1 MGGIFESIEHKRAY
15 PANVFVVNLGSSR
28 LHWHFD
34 YELMVILKGSLHVFC
49 GPEPYSLRAGDIVL
63 FNSRVIHGLKHT
75 GEDNLCLFIQFPPS
89 LFDTVL
95 NHQQEYYFYLNS
107 TEKTLQPRLPYEHF
121 TNLAVNIGISG
132 RQHGIASDLR
142 THALIQ
148 TLVADLVEYTEFDI
162 HSSHH
167 SNGIDSIGELVS
179 SVCLYID
186 SNIQDENLV
195 ESTIKHFKIN
205 EKTLYRYLKGTT
217 GQSLKSLI
225 NAARVEKSKQLLR
238 ESDKPPAI
246 IADDCGFYNEVTFYR
261 VFKKETGITPREFR
275 RGRGSSLFM
284 APGVKDYLNSNEH
297 IIANLLY
304 QYAENIDI
312 AQGRVQGQAG
322 PALHP

>member
-1 MGGIFESIEHKRAY
+1 MSGIFESIEHKRAY
-15 PANVFVVNLGSSR
+15 PAKVFVVNLGSSR

-34 YELMVILKGSLHVFC
+34 YELMVILKGSLQVFC
-49 GPEPYSLRAGDIVL
+49 GPDPYSLHAGDIVL
-63 FNSRVIHGLKHT
+63 FNSKVIHGFKHT
-75 GEDNLCLFIQFPPS
+75 SEDNLCLIIQFPPS

-95 NHQQEYYFYLNS
+95 NHRQEYYFYLNS
-107 TEKTLQPRLPYEHF
+107 AESKFAPRLPYEHF
-121 TNLAVNIGISG
+121 TKLAVNIGISG
-132 RQHGIASDLR
+132 RQHGIAADLR

-148 TLVADLVEYTEFDI
+148 TLIADLVEYTEFDI
-162 HSSHH
+162 RSSHP

-179 SVCLYID
+179 DVCLYID
-186 SNIQDENLV
+186 SNIQDENLA

-217 GQSLKSLI
+217 GQSLKYLI
-225 NAARVEKSKQLLR
+225 NAARIEKSKQLLR

-246 IADDCGFYNEVTFYR
+246 IADECGFYSEATFYR

-275 RGRGSSLFM
+275 WGGSSLFM
-284 APGVKDYLNSNEH
+284 APGVKDYLSSDEH

-312 AQGRVQGQAG
+312 LQAIS
-322 PALHP
+322 